1 MKKSPKKFIQK
12 EEKSSASV
20 VIKAT
25 DGKQKSPNIPRN
37 IPDTTSSSWVSLATI
52 RTHAEVI
59 LVSFISG
66 VLLMGIGVVGV
77 ELQKNQDELKRRDV
91 LHEALASHQEY
102 WKEVVEKYPDYK
114 DGYFQ
119 LAIVSY
125 QLGDTDRAKGAIGK
139 VLEIDPND
147 ATGQEFARKIRG

>member
-1 MKKSPKKFIQK
+1 MKKAPKKFIQK
-12 EEKSSASV
+12 EEQNSAPV
-20 VIKAT
+20 FAKASA
-25 DGKQKSPNIPRN
+25 GKQKSPSIPRK
-37 IPDTTSSSWVSLATI
+37 IPESASSSWVSLATI

-66 VLLMGIGVVGV
+66 VLLMGIGLVGV
-77 ELQKNQDELKRRDV
+77 ELQKNHEELKRR
-91 LHEALASHQEY
+91 EALHQALSMHQQY
-102 WKEVVEKYPDYK
+102 WRGIVSKYPDYK
-114 DGYFQ
+114 DAYLQ

-125 QLGDTDRAKGAIGK
+125 QLGDADEAKGAIGK